1 MAISKRV
8 LSVIMT
14 VAMLFTIVQVGVCAV
29 DVSAGE
35 NAAST
40 QVMVDDGTG
49 RVIAPTVTVTASP
62 VVRVASAAGALTLGT
77 TIVQA
82 TPSGVPYIS
91 GDYTKEAY
99 AGETPTNATITFK
112 SDLSLANNKNV
123 TITCVNNSSIKFTS
137 TNPDNNTWIWTVTGG
152 TAQAGTYLDFEIGY
166 SYTYTDKLTGQTL
179 NNS

>member
-112 SDLSLANNKNV
+112 SDLSLANN
-123 TITCVNNSSIKFTS
+123 
-137 TNPDNNTWIWTVTGG
+137 
-152 TAQAGTYLDFEIGY
+152 
-166 SYTYTDKLTGQTL
+166 
-179 NNS
+179 